1 MNKLCNKQGCR
12 ELTKLKEK
20 YCDKHKVIELENVK
34 RWRKAYDEK
43 RQDDKYKKF
52 YKSSRWKFLRSH
64 VLKRDNYVCQ
74 ECIKENKLTVCS
86 TVHHIVSIKE
96 DFSKALDEDNLIT
109 LCHECHNKIHERFRG
124 RS

>member
-1 MNKLCNKQGCR
+1 MNKLCNSYGCR

-20 YCDKHKVIELENVK
+20 YCDKHKVIELENIK
-34 RWRKAYDEK
+34 RWRKSYDEK

-74 ECIKENKLTVCS
+74 ECIKENKLTVCN

-124 RS
+124 KS